1 MFKSLLIVAVAAF
14 GLSACSQT
22 TGSIDTGIRNSLPQV
37 CAAGETAF
45 AVLQPFIV
53 ADRLQPKTA
62 AAAQAAYQSLQ
73 ALCANKDTATL
84 ASTLVA
90 ASSAYLTI
98 TTAISE
104 AKKTEK

>member
-1 MFKSLLIVAVAAF
+1 MFKSLLIVAAAAL
-14 GLSACSQT
+14 GLSACQS

-53 ADRLQPKTA
+53 ADKLKPKTA
-62 AAAQAAYQSLQ
+62 AAAQAAYDSLQ
-73 ALCANKDTATL
+73 RLCATKETATL
-84 ASTLVA
+84 ASTLVS
-90 ASSAYLTI
+90 ASAAYLTI

-104 AKKTEK
+104 AKKAGG

>member
-1 MFKSLLIVAVAAF
+1 MFKSLLIVAAAAF
-14 GLSACSQT
+14 GLSACQS

-53 ADRLQPKTA
+53 ADKLKPKTA
-62 AAAQAAYQSLQ
+62 AAVQAAHQSLQ
-73 ALCANKDTATL
+73 ALCANKETAML

-90 ASSAYLTI
+90 ASGAYLTI
-98 TTAISE
+98 ALAVSE
-104 AKKTEK
+104 AKKVEN

>member
-14 GLSACSQT
+14 GLSACSTT

-37 CAAGETAF
+37 CSAGETAY

-53 ADRLQPKTA
+53 ADRLKPKTA

-73 ALCANKDTATL
+73 ALCANKETATL
-84 ASTLVA
+84 ASTLVV

-98 TTAISE
+98 SIAVSE
-104 AKKTEK
+104 AKKVEG

>member
-1 MFKSLLIVAVAAF
+1 MKRFAILALAALSLASC
-14 GLSACSQT
+14 SAT

-37 CAAGETAF
+37 CSAGETAY

-53 ADRLQPKTA
+53 ADKLKPKTA

-73 ALCANKDTATL
+73 ALCANKGSATL

-98 TTAISE
+98 SIAVRE
-104 AKKTEK
+104 AQKVGG

>member
-14 GLSACSQT
+14 GLSACQS

-53 ADRLQPKTA
+53 ADKLKPKTA
-62 AAAQAAYQSLQ
+62 AAAEAAYESLQ

-84 ASTLVA
+84 GTTLVA
-90 ASSAYLTI
+90 ASAAYLTI
-98 TTAISE
+98 TQAINQ
-104 AKKTEK
+104 AQKVGG

>member
-1 MFKSLLIVAVAAF
+1 MFKSLLIVAAAAF
-14 GLSACSQT
+14 GLSACQS

-53 ADRLQPKTA
+53 ADRLKPKTA
-62 AAAQAAYQSLQ
+62 ATAQAAYQSLQ
-73 ALCANKDTATL
+73 ALCANKETATL

-98 TTAISE
+98 TIAISE
-104 AKKTEK
+104 AKKVEN

>member
-1 MFKSLLIVAVAAF
+1 MFKSLLIVAAAAF
-14 GLSACSQT
+14 GLSACQS

-45 AVLQPFIV
+45 AVLQPFIA
-53 ADRLQPKTA
+53 ADKLKPKTA
-62 AAAQAAYQSLQ
+62 VAAQAAYQSLQ
-73 ALCANKDTATL
+73 ALCANKETATL

-98 TTAISE
+98 SIAVSE
-104 AKKTEK
+104 AKKAEG

>member
-14 GLSACSQT
+14 GLSACQSS
-22 TGSIDTGIRNSLPQV
+22 GSIDTGIRNSLPQV
-37 CAAGETAF
+37 CSAGETAF

-53 ADRLQPKTA
+53 AEKLKPKTA
-62 AAAQAAYQSLQ
+62 AAAQAAYDSLGR
-73 ALCANKDTATL
+73 LCANKETATL
-84 ASTLVA
+84 ASTLAA

-98 TTAISE
+98 TMAISE

>member
-14 GLSACSQT
+14 GLSACQS
-22 TGSIDTGIRNSLPQV
+22 TGSIDSGIRNSLPQV
-37 CAAGETAF
+37 CSAGETAY

-53 ADRLQPKTA
+53 ADKLKPTTA

-84 ASTLVA
+84 GTTLVA
-90 ASSAYLTI
+90 ASAAYLTI
-98 TTAISE
+98 TQAINQ
-104 AKKTEK
+104 AQKAGG

>member
-14 GLSACSQT
+14 GLSACQS

-37 CAAGETAF
+37 CSAGETAY

-53 ADRLQPKTA
+53 ADKLKPKTA
-62 AAAQAAYQSLQ
+62 AAAQAAYESLQ

-84 ASTLVA
+84 GTTLVA
-90 ASSAYLTI
+90 ASAAYLTI
-98 TTAISE
+98 TQAINQ
-104 AKKTEK
+104 AQKAGG

>member
-1 MFKSLLIVAVAAF
+1 MFKSLLIVAAAAF
-14 GLSACSQT
+14 GLSACQS
-22 TGSIDTGIRNSLPQV
+22 TGSIDTGIRDSLPQV
-37 CAAGETAF
+37 CSAGKTAF
-45 AVLQPFIV
+45 AVLQPFIA
-53 ADRLQPKTA
+53 ADKLKPKTA

-73 ALCANKDTATL
+73 QLCANKETATL

-104 AKKTEK
+104 AKKAEK